1 MSEIGDDKDIYD
13 VYEQEKEMAHSHAWD
28 MTLAQAQ
35 DAPSLSLAHRH
46 HRYLYHHQFHS
57 WPFSYLFCNYIY
69 YSYLI
74 GNVQVQQ
81 NLCRFFWTASHFF
94 H

>member
-35 DAPSLSLAHRH
+35 DALTKRVHSHRQIQEIVDTLVH
-46 HRYLYHHQFHS
+46 DMMNEA
-57 WPFSYLFCNYIY
+57 NYWKD
-69 YSYLI
+69 
-74 GNVQVQQ
+74 NK
-81 NLCRFFWTASHFF
+81 NE
-94 H
+94 